1 VSDGIPS
8 IDDKLKLQVD
18 ALTHNASTGSEIM
31 SDRWDKVKKAGPIA
45 FADTRGYFS
54 GCTVVPFTDEKDMNR
69 WFENNLGFM
78 LVNVVTMAT
87 PEGTTLLGI
96 VSPIHTPE
104 EITEMQEIQ
113 AEVQA
118 ALEKRRAQREKDRQE
133 REKAEKAA
141 EIEEKRLAGV
151 GRACE
156 QNHGAVIEENRK
168 LREEVAK
175 LRKKVKRAE
184 D

>member
-1 VSDGIPS
+1 MSDEG
-8 IDDKLKLQVD
+8 LKEIVD
-18 ALTHNASTGSEIM
+18 AANHSASTGSEIM

-54 GCTVVPFTDEKDMNR
+54 GCTVVPFTDEKDMTR

-78 LVNVVTMAT
+78 LVNLV
-87 PEGTTLLGI
+87 EFDGHLLGV

-104 EITEMQEIQ
+104 EIQEMNELQ
-113 AEVQA
+113 AELQA
-118 ALEKRRAQREKDRQE
+118 SLEKKRAQREKDRQE